1 MGNVLDLDHVTEKV
15 TEHGEAQELRY
26 AASSMKGWRISM
38 EDCHT
43 LCRSIPVVIP
53 QMMLDDHSLFAV
65 YDGHGGNLTSVFAGG
80 TFVTFLARRPE
91 MNSYAALP
99 KVGSKGRGDVTG
111 VDLLRNALKGT
122 FDDLDV
128 ELRRIHAIRNAELQ
142 EEKTEVDGKPKTER
156 SGSTIVVV
164 MVTPNHIICANAGDS
179 RAILKR
185 GHRILPL
192 SFDHKPNNVPETER
206 IVAAGGYVKMKRV
219 DGDLAVSRGLGDFAF
234 KCAPNASAKQQK
246 VICLPEILV
255 YPRQE
260 EDDEFMILAC
270 DGVWDVVS
278 NEQCG
283 ALVQDILDE
292 GETNI
297 GLVCEEVLDMC
308 LEKHS
313 RDNMTFVMVCFSAMK
328 MQGTQNSLS
337 SAVYKRRA
345 ARRQRVIQLQAKQTA
360 QNAAKNVGLD
370 LGLAQRGNSTQQ
382 GRSNTSTKQRGVQVH
397 S

>member
-1 MGNVLDLDHVTEKV
+1 
-15 TEHGEAQELRY
+15 
-26 AASSMKGWRISM
+26 M

-328 MQGTQNSLS
+328 MQGAQNSLS

-370 LGLAQRGNSTQQ
+370 LGLAQRVNSTQQ